1 MISLDAALQFRSSGG
16 GTEDGPSLHDF
27 LVMPFPDVLPDVTA
41 LHEALPELLDGLS
54 DEEGFILG
62 YRFGLVDGRPRNLGE
77 IAAILAACGTPMA
90 HQHVYALQQ
99 QALAKLRRPE
109 LEAAIAALRPEG
121 DVA

>member
-1 MISLDAALQFRSSGG
+1 MISLDAALQFQSSGG

-27 LVMPFPDVLPDVTA
+27 LVVPFPDVLPDMTA

-54 DEEGFILG
+54 DEEQFILS

-77 IAAILAACGTPMA
+77 IADILAACGTPMA
-90 HQHVYALQQ
+90 HQHVYAVQQ

-109 LEAAIAALRPEG
+109 LEAAISALLPEG
-121 DVA
+121 DPA